1 MSEKTRAMSEHDA
14 PPVYPEDLVPVKRTK
29 FVAEFVYPPGPA
41 RHFDVCAVTADL
53 APLGRKKIVTVFVY
67 PPIPIRSMDWCAHY
81 DGEEER
87 GEYGEGATKEAAV
100 ADLLANWPEDG
111 EP

>member
-14 PPVYPEDLVPVKRTK
+14 PPVYPE
-29 FVAEFVYPPGPA
+29 
-41 RHFDVCAVTADL
+41 DL